1 MRLLNLAYTSI
12 YVITIIPEAH
22 PLILTATLLA
32 IPRPSLSVVTVAKCS
47 ANNTWLDLEWYHL
60 YLGTFTA
67 DAIFLLL
74 CFLLC
79 DE

>member
-32 IPRPSLSVVTVAKCS
+32 IPHPSLSVVTVAKCS
-47 ANNTWLDLEWYHL
+47 ANIILGWILSGIIYTRYL
-60 YLGTFTA
+60 YSGCCLSSLVFS
-67 DAIFLLL
+67 AI
-74 CFLLC
+74 
-79 DE
+79 

>member
-32 IPRPSLSVVTVAKCS
+32 IPHPSLLWLQLQS
-47 ANNTWLDLEWYHL
+47 AVQIILCWILSGIIYTRYL
-60 YLGTFTA
+60 YSGCCLSSLVFS
-67 DAIFLLL
+67 AI
-74 CFLLC
+74 
-79 DE
+79 